1 MNVLIAEDD
10 EIQRKSLKKT
20 IQQIDKDINVYE
32 CEDKD
37 RAIEITS
44 ENNIDIFYIDISLK
58 NSSGLDFAI
67 NLRKIPKYEFSF
79 IVFLTTH
86 VEYITQSF
94 KQTHC
99 YDFILKPYDT
109 VDVVNMTKRFML
121 HGEKLNDT
129 AKQKIYVIFE
139 IIKGVSLKIY
149 VDEIIFIE
157 VKQRTCMV
165 HTINGVYKV
174 NKIALKNILKIINC
188 NNIIQCHKSFAV
200 NIKYISKIASVDNR
214 LSEIYFENYDKR
226 ALLGYKFKNTIL
238 EKFQ

>member
-86 VEYITQSF
+86 VEYIT
-94 KQTHC
+94 
-99 YDFILKPYDT
+99 
-109 VDVVNMTKRFML
+109 
-121 HGEKLNDT
+121 
-129 AKQKIYVIFE
+129 
-139 IIKGVSLKIY
+139 
-149 VDEIIFIE
+149 
-157 VKQRTCMV
+157 
-165 HTINGVYKV
+165 
-174 NKIALKNILKIINC
+174 
-188 NNIIQCHKSFAV
+188 
-200 NIKYISKIASVDNR
+200 
-214 LSEIYFENYDKR
+214 
-226 ALLGYKFKNTIL
+226 
-238 EKFQ
+238 